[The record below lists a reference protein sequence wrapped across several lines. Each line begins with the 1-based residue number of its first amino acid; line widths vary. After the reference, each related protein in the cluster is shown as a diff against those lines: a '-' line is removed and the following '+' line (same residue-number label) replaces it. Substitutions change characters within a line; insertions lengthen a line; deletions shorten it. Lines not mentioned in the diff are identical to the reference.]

1 MRGNKSKRKK
11 AEEQIL
17 MGADLTNHSNKLILG
32 DFSRSSLSLK
42 SYYGVVLMQKNHT
55 QHLK

>member
-1 MRGNKSKRKK
+1 MRGNKSERKK

-17 MGADLTNHSNKLILG
+17 MAADLTNHSNKLILG

-42 SYYGVVLMQKNHT
+42 SYYGIVPVQKNQP
-55 QHLK
+55 QH